1 MSVKSQ
7 IVMEMATAIMEFVSV
22 HEVLQGRIVE
32 KLTVR
37 ILLAQATDFA

>member
-1 MSVKSQ
+1 MKLQ

-32 KLTVR
+32 KVNSNQTK
-37 ILLAQATDFA
+37 I